1 MNKFKGESLM
11 NKRLLMICFA
21 IGMLMLASI
30 ACEASAS
37 TANITS
43 ATLTADPATG
53 TEVTS
58 FTPDQTF
65 YVSVVL
71 ANAPDTTKV
80 KAVWYTVDDAGAA
93 TKIAEKEIVGSG
105 SPINFN
111 ATNNAGPWPEGKYR
125 VEIYLNDKVNKTIDF
140 TVAQ

>member
-1 MNKFKGESLM
+1 M
-11 NKRLLMICFA
+11 NKRLLMIGLA

-43 ATLTADPATG
+43 ITLTADPASGVET
-53 TEVTS
+53 TT

-65 YVSVVL
+65 YATVVL
-71 ANAPDTTKV
+71 ANAPDSTKV
-80 KAVWYTVDDAGAA
+80 KAVWYQVDEAGAA
-93 TKIAEKEIVGSG
+93 AKLAEKEIVGSG

-111 ATNNAGPWPEGKYR
+111 ATNNAGPWPAGNYR

-140 TVAQ
+140 SVAE